1 MQGRCQKETSK
12 THGARSPWTRRAFRA
27 RSALAVNSSAFRLAL
42 AILAS
47 VMLPGCGRA
56 PDRAELVLIN
66 GAEPELFD
74 PPLITAQATSR
85 IAYALFEGLTSFDSK
100 GVPQPGVAERWE
112 ISPDGLR
119 YIFHLRKD
127 ARWSNG
133 DPVTAEDFLYS
144 WRRTLLPETAS
155 EYSYQLHY
163 IRGAKAFGEGK
174 TTDFST
180 VGVRAP
186 AMHTVEITLEN
197 PTPFFLD
204 LCAFATLLPVHR
216 ATVEKHS
223 DWASKPAH
231 FTGNGA
237 FLLREWRPFDRV
249 RLAKNPRYWN
259 AAAVALNSVDVIP
272 APRPHTA
279 FNFYATGLADLMMD
293 KGLAPTPLLGELK
306 KRPDFHAAPFLGNY
320 FLRFNVT
327 RKPFDDPRVRRAF
340 CLVMD
345 KASLVE
351 RITRAGE
358 RPAMSFV
365 PPGTGAGYEPPP
377 SPERNVAEA
386 RRLLAEAGFP
396 EGRDFPVRYYL
407 YRADSDLDR
416 DIAVELQSTL
426 RRDLGVSIQ
435 LAQQENTVYLNSQSK
450 LDYDISRSTW
460 VGDYNDPNTFLDM
473 FVSDGGNNRTGW
485 KNQRYDELIAAAGR
499 EVDGKKRYDFFRE
512 AERILIT
519 EDPPIC
525 PLYYYVG
532 IQFYDPEKLGGIEPN
547 LLDEHPI
554 KAIYRKKPR

>member
-1 MQGRCQKETSK
+1 MHHST
-12 THGARSPWTRRAFRA
+12 
-27 RSALAVNSSAFRLAL
+27 FRLARIVL
-42 AILAS
+42 AAIILC
-47 VMLPGCGRA
+47 GCGRA

-85 IAYALFEGLTSFDSK
+85 ISYALFEGLTSFDSK

-112 ISPDGLR
+112 ISPDGLH
-119 YIFHLRKD
+119 YTFHLRHE

-144 WRRTLLPETAS
+144 WRRTLLPATAS
-155 EYSYQLHY
+155 EYSYQLYY
-163 IRGAKAFGEGK
+163 IRGAKDFGEGRAK
-174 TTDFST
+174 DFAS

-186 AMHTVEITLEN
+186 DAYTVEITLEN

-204 LCAFATLLPVHR
+204 LCAFSTLLPVHR

-237 FLLREWRPFDRV
+237 FLLKEWRPFDRV
-249 RLAKNPRYWN
+249 RLVKNPRYWN
-259 AAAVALNSVDVIP
+259 AANVALKSVDVLP
-272 APRPHTA
+272 AARPHTA
-279 FNFYATGLADLMMD
+279 FNFYATGIADLMMD

-320 FLRFNVT
+320 FFRFNIT
-327 RKPFDDPRVRRAF
+327 RKPFDDVRVRKAF
-340 CLVMD
+340 CLVVD
-345 KASLVE
+345 KAYLVE

-358 RPAMSFV
+358 RPATSFV
-365 PPGTGAGYEPPP
+365 PPGAGTGYEPPP

-396 EGRDFPVRYYL
+396 EGRGFPVRYYL

-426 RRDLGVSIQ
+426 RRELGVTIQ
-435 LAQQENTVYLNSQSK
+435 LAQQEYTVYLNSQSK
-450 LDYDISRSTW
+450 LDYDLSRSTW

-473 FVSDGGNNRTGW
+473 FVTGGGNNRTGW
-485 KNQRYDELIAAAGR
+485 SSPRYDKLIAAAGR
-499 EVDGKKRYDFFRE
+499 EVDGKKRYDIFRE

-525 PLYYYVG
+525 PLYYFVG
-532 IQFYDPEKLGGIEPN
+532 IQLYDSERLGGIEPN

-554 KAIYRKKPR
+554 KEIHWKKPR

>member
-1 MQGRCQKETSK
+1 
-12 THGARSPWTRRAFRA
+12 
-27 RSALAVNSSAFRLAL
+27 VNSSAFRLAL
-42 AILAS
+42 VILAS

-144 WRRTLLPETAS
+144 WRRTLLPATAS

-340 CLVMD
+340 CLVVD

-351 RITRAGE
+351 RITRGGE
-358 RPAMSFV
+358 RPATSFV

-416 DIAVELQSTL
+416 DIAVELQSIL

-473 FVSDGGNNRTGW
+473 FVADGGNNRTGW

-499 EVDGKKRYDFFRE
+499 EVDGKKRYGFFRE